1 MSSTSARRHR
11 SDDDPTH
18 YPVDDGMGEGTLHR
32 EIGLVIQPLVR
43 RYLATRR
50 VRAYVGS
57 NQFIYW
63 VQHEPTTSVAPDLY
77 VLPGVAPDAAFGC
90 WKVWET
96 GVVPTF
102 VLEVVS
108 KYPIKDYERAPVRY
122 AELGVSELVIFDPQP
137 EQRAEGV
144 RWQVYRRTSQR
155 EFVCVAATD
164 VDRIRSRVLGCWL
177 RAVGDGNEIRARI
190 ATGPSGDALFP
201 TDVEAERAALKAERA
216 ALEAER
222 AALRSA
228 EDALTTARAALEAE
242 RTRRPTPRRRKR

>member
-32 EIGLVIQPLVR
+32 EIGLMIQPLVR
-43 RYLATRR
+43 RYLATRG

-63 VQHEPTTSVAPDLY
+63 VQHAPTTSVAPDLY
-77 VLPGVAPDAAFGC
+77 VLPGVAPDAGFGC

-96 GVVPTF
+96 DVVPTF

-108 KYPIKDYERAPVRY
+108 RYPIKDYERAPVRY
-122 AELGVSELVIFDPQP
+122 AELGVSELVIFDPRR
-137 EQRAEGV
+137 EERTDGV
-144 RWQVYRRTSQR
+144 RWQVYRRATR
-155 EFVCVAATD
+155 GEFVRVAATD
-164 VDRIRSRVLGCWL
+164 IDRVRSRVLGCWL
-177 RAVGDGNEIRARI
+177 RAVGDDNETRVRI
-190 ATGPSGDALFP
+190 ATGPSGDVLFP
-201 TDVEAERAALKAERA
+201 TELEAERA

-222 AALRSA
+222 AARRSA
-228 EDALTTARAALEAE
+228 EEALVAERAALAAE
-242 RTRRPTPRRRKR
+242 RTRRRKR